1 MNYLIILRQPVSAT
15 DTYEVELNFLQRL
28 AVLAKEESD
37 AKVHAIFFT
46 DRAVTISSDDVAVIP
61 QHKAIQEK
69 IIERKDKLQCELLV
83 CGRAFKNAAI
93 SSEKLNPNF
102 TLSGNFEL
110 SSMIATAD
118 RVIEF

>member
-1 MNYLIILRQPVSAT
+1 MNYLIILRQPVSAI

-37 AKVHAIFFT
+37 AKVQAIFFT

-69 IIERKDKLQCELLV
+69 LIELKDKLQCELLV

-93 SSEKLNPNF
+93 SSEKLNSNF

>member
-1 MNYLIILRQPVSAT
+1 MNYLIILRQPVSST

-28 AVLAKEESD
+28 AVLAEGGSET
-37 AKVHAIFFT
+37 KVQAIFFT

-61 QHKAIQEK
+61 QHQAIQEK
-69 IIERKDKLQCELLV
+69 LIELKDKFQCGLLV

-93 SSEKLNPNF
+93 SSEKLNSNF

-110 SSMIATAD
+110 STMIATAD

>member
-1 MNYLIILRQPVSAT
+1 M
-15 DTYEVELNFLQRL
+15 YELPYYFKTTCKCNWYIWDWI
-28 AVLAKEESD
+28 K
-37 AKVHAIFFT
+37 FFT

-69 IIERKDKLQCELLV
+69 LIELKDKLQCELLV

-93 SSEKLNPNF
+93 SSEKLNSNF

>member
-1 MNYLIILRQPVSAT
+1 MPKFRLY
-15 DTYEVELNFLQRL
+15 FLQIEL
-28 AVLAKEESD
+28 SPYHL
-37 AKVHAIFFT
+37 
-46 DRAVTISSDDVAVIP
+46 AVIP

-69 IIERKDKLQCELLV
+69 LIELKDKLQCELLV

-93 SSEKLNPNF
+93 SSEKLNSNF

>member
-28 AVLAKEESD
+28 AVLANGETET
-37 AKVHAIFFT
+37 KVQAIFFT

-61 QHKAIQEK
+61 QHQAIQEK
-69 IIERKDKLQCELLV
+69 LIEFKDKLECELLV

-93 SSEKLNPNF
+93 SSEKLNSNF

-110 SSMIATAD
+110 STMIATAD

>member
-1 MNYLIILRQPVSAT
+1 MNYLIILRQPVSALE
-15 DTYEVELNFLQRL
+15 TYEVELNFLQRL
-28 AVLAKEESD
+28 AVLAKED
-37 AKVHAIFFT
+37 PDVKVYAIFFT

-69 IIERKDKLQCELLV
+69 LIELKDKLQCELLV

-93 SSEKLNPNF
+93 SSEKLNSNF

-110 SSMIATAD
+110 STMIATAD
-118 RVIEF
+118 RVIEL

>member
-37 AKVHAIFFT
+37 AKVQAIFFT

-69 IIERKDKLQCELLV
+69 LIELKDKLQCELLV

-93 SSEKLNPNF
+93 SSEKLNS
-102 TLSGNFEL
+102 TS
-110 SSMIATAD
+110 
-118 RVIEF
+118 

>member
-28 AVLAKEESD
+28 AVLAKEESE
-37 AKVHAIFFT
+37 AKVQAIFFT

-69 IIERKDKLQCELLV
+69 LIELKDKLQCELLV

-93 SSEKLNPNF
+93 SSEKLNSKF

>member
-1 MNYLIILRQPVSAT
+1 MNYLIILRQPLSAT
-15 DTYEVELNFLQRL
+15 DTDEVELNLLPRL
-28 AVLAKEESD
+28 AVLAKEESE
-37 AKVHAIFFT
+37 AKVQAIFFT

-69 IIERKDKLQCELLV
+69 LIELKDKLQCELLV

-93 SSEKLNPNF
+93 SSEKLNSNF

>member
-1 MNYLIILRQPVSAT
+1 MNYLIILRQPVSST

-28 AVLAKEESD
+28 AVLAKGEPDS
-37 AKVHAIFFT
+37 KVQAIFFT
-46 DRAVTISSDDVAVIP
+46 DRAVTISSNDVDVIP

-69 IIERKDKLQCELLV
+69 LIELKGKFQCELLV

-93 SSEKLNPNF
+93 SREKLNSNF

-110 SSMIATAD
+110 STMIATAD

>member
-1 MNYLIILRQPVSAT
+1 MNYLIILIQPVSAT
-15 DTYEVELNFLQRL
+15 DAYEVELNFLQRL
-28 AVLAKEESD
+28 AVLAKEESE
-37 AKVHAIFFT
+37 AKVQAIFFT

-69 IIERKDKLQCELLV
+69 LIELKDKLQCELLV

-93 SSEKLNPNF
+93 SSENLNSNF